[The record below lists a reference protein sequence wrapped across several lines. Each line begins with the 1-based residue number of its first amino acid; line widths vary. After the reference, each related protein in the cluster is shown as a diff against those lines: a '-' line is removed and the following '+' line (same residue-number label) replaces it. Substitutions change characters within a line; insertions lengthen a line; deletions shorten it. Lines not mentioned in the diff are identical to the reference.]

1 MATISKSNDSSK
13 ACRSVKANGALTDT
27 SVKQASPRGSPVKLA
42 DGNGLYLLLSPNGS
56 KLWRW
61 KYRLDGKE
69 KLMDI
74 GAHATI
80 SLADA
85 QVARDQARKQLVT
98 NVDPML

>member
-1 MATISKSNDSSK
+1 MATISKSNDSSE
-13 ACRSVKANGALTDT
+13 ARWSVKANGALTDT
-27 SVKQASPRGSPVKLA
+27 SVKQARPRGSPVKLA